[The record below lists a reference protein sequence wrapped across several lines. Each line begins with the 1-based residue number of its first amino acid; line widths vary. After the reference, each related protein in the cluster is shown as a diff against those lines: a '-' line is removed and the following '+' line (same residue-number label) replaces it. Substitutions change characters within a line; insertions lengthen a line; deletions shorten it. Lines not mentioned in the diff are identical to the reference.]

1 MDKILCDF
9 FNARIERKIFDIPE
23 DTTAEVKYNIRNGR
37 RKRVILNP
45 EAELFLILRQELESE
60 VADAGHW
67 TECSNT
73 FLEAVAAA
81 QEYLKM
87 RQKRTGLSA
96 SQLVPGWCV
105 REECTGAEVPKLL
118 AYFGSR
124 ILTVSGGWRT
134 KKFRK
139 CIHRMKYDA

>member
-23 DTTAEVKYNIRNGR
+23 DTTAEVRYNLRNGR

-45 EAELFLILRQELESE
+45 EAELFRILREEIESE
-60 VADAGHW
+60 IAATGHW
-67 TECSNT
+67 TECSDT
-73 FLEAVAAA
+73 FREAVVAA
-81 QEYLKM
+81 QRYLIIRKE
-87 RQKRTGLSA
+87 RTGLTA
-96 SQLVPGWCV
+96 SQLIPGWCI

-124 ILTVSGGWRT
+124 ILTISGGWKT

-139 CIHRMKYDA
+139 CIHRMKFGN